1 MDAEL
6 TITKNRSKN
15 TVAKVTFTN
24 KKIPPGPIP
33 NKSALN
39 KNVRRLKPFKNLPTK
54 QVPRN
59 VQQSVQMP
67 RNVQIPRNV
76 QQSVQ
81 MPRNVQIPR
90 NVQQGVQMPRN
101 TQQGVQMPRNT
112 QQGVQMP
119 LNVQQGVQM
128 ALNVQQGVQMP
139 RNTQQ
144 GVQMPRNIPQ
154 SVQQVPGNIYQDPRE
169 ISNVQSRLTE
179 ETFRK
184 YLDGFVGILP
194 TDLPACLGNR
204 VRYAIDT
211 VNNGRTVSTLYRLGG
226 WLKSVT
232 SDLSSFT
239 LFNPYAKKS
248 WTVRVNQGG
257 KRLRLYYQRRGTSD
271 ETAMMRALVSQIQ
284 TGRVRLVK

>member
-1 MDAEL
+1 MVAEL

-39 KNVRRLKPFKNLPTK
+39 KNVPRLKPFKNLPTK

-59 VQQSVQMP
+59 VQQSVQ
-67 RNVQIPRNV
+67 IPK
-76 QQSVQ
+76 
-81 MPRNVQIPR
+81 

-101 TQQGVQMPRNT
+101 
-112 QQGVQMP
+112 
-119 LNVQQGVQM
+119 VQQGVQT
-128 ALNVQQGVQMP
+128 P
-139 RNTQQ
+139 RNT
-144 GVQMPRNIPQ
+144 PQ
-154 SVQQVPGNIYQDPRE
+154 SVQQVPGDIYQDPRE

-271 ETAMMRALVSQIQ
+271 ETAMMRALVTQLQ